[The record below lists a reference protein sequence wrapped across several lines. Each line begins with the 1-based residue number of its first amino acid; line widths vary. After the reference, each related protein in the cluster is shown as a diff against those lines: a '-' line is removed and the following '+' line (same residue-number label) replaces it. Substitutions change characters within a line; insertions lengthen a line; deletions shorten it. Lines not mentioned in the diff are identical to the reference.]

1 MRFAKMPSWVQK
13 LFPHRV
19 WRIPTSEKKLYL
31 TFDDG
36 PVPEVTPFVLET
48 LSAHGAKATFF
59 CVGDNVRKHPD
70 IFRRVLEAGHAV
82 GNHTQHH
89 LNGWETPTGD
99 YLDNVAKC
107 AEQVRSRL
115 FRPPY
120 GRLRP
125 QQAALLRAQYDIVMW
140 DVLGMDYDPNISGE
154 QCLQNILRNASPG
167 SIVVLHDS
175 LKAERNLRYALPR
188 ALEHFRAEGFVFES
202 LPIEGWGK
210 RGG

>member
-1 MRFAKMPSWVQK
+1 MRFAKMPLWVQK
-13 LFPHRV
+13 CFPHRV
-19 WRIPTSEKKLYL
+19 WRIPVSEKKLFF

-36 PVPEVTPFVLET
+36 PVPEATPFVLDT
-48 LSAHGAKATFF
+48 LSAYGAKATFF

-89 LNGWETPTGD
+89 LNGWKTPTEQ
-99 YLDNVAKC
+99 YLDNVAQC
-107 AEQVRSRL
+107 AEQVRSQL

-125 QQAALLRAQYDIVMW
+125 QQAAHLRAHYDIVMW
-140 DVLGMDYDPNISGE
+140 DVLSMDYDREISGE
-154 QCLQNILRNASPG
+154 QCLRNILRNASPG
-167 SIVVLHDS
+167 SIVVMHDS

-188 ALEHFRAEGFVFES
+188 ALEHFRSEGFVFES
-202 LPIEGWGK
+202 LPMEGWGK